1 MTDGAAKPSSGRP
14 AANGA
19 AAAAEAPSDRVT
31 ELLQTWMQLS
41 DVERRSFAALCK
53 EVDTARELVEVS
65 TERLSVQFRELAG
78 SASDQAREL
87 LQIIEYASDV
97 DVDGERMELSEVIR
111 YLDGMLSDMVSKIVR
126 ISENGITIMY
136 ALDELLEHV
145 KSAESCVSDIQSLTR
160 HTNQLALNAKIE
172 AMRAGH
178 HGRGFSVVA
187 DEVRHLSKH
196 ITELSGRIREQMDAV
211 SASVNSSYATLQDV
225 TSIDMSENILAK
237 ERIDSVMESLLRQN
251 AHFSEVMNNTAE
263 RSEQLAQTI
272 GGMVTGIQFQDRTS
286 QRLTG
291 IVDTLKVLGDA
302 SARQHELTRKR
313 CEGLTVPE
321 TDTAWIQEII
331 ESLRLGESRQ
341 RFIRYALQGAAPSE
355 DEDNE
360 ETGEGAGKQGGVAYQ
375 DSPDDIELF

>member
-1 MTDGAAKPSSGRP
+1 MTDGAASSSPGR
-14 AANGA
+14 AASNGA
-19 AAAAEAPSDRVT
+19 AAGSSDRVD
-31 ELLQTWMQLS
+31 EALQAWMQLS

-53 EVDTARELVEVS
+53 EVETSRELVEVS
-65 TERLSVQFRELAG
+65 TERLSEQFRELAG
-78 SASDQAREL
+78 SASEQAREL
-87 LQIIEYASDV
+87 VRIIESASEV
-97 DVDGERMELSEVIR
+97 EVDGERMELSEVIR
-111 YLDGMLSDMVSKIVR
+111 YLDRMLSDMVSKIVR
-126 ISENGITIMY
+126 VSENGVTIMY

-172 AMRAGH
+172 ALRAGQ

-237 ERIDSVMESLLRQN
+237 ERVDSVMKSLLQQN
-251 AHFSEVMNNTAE
+251 AHFSEVMNSTAE

-291 IVDTLKVLGDA
+291 IVDTLKVLSDA
-302 SARQHELTRKR
+302 SARQDRLTREA
-313 CEGLTVPE
+313 CPDLAVPE
-321 TDTAWIQEII
+321 IDTAWIQSII
-331 ESLRLGESRQ
+331 DSLRLGESRQ
-341 RFIRYALQGAAPSE
+341 RFIRYALKGAAPSE
-355 DEDNE
+355 DEAA
-360 ETGEGAGKQGGVAYQ
+360 ETDASPQGSGDVAYQ
-375 DSPDDIELF
+375 DSPDDVELF